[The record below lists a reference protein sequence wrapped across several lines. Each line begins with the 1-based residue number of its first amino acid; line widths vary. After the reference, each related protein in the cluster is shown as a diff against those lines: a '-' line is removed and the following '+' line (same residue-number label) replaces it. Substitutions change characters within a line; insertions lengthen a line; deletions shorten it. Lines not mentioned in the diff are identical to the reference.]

1 MSWTIQTEMG
11 HDKCGQIIPQDE
23 TKMKVEKNVNY
34 HFCMRNVLSNDL
46 KEVVITNPF
55 VYFPFSN

>member
-23 TKMKVEKNVNY
+23 TKMKVEENINY
-34 HFCMRNVLSNDL
+34 HFCMSGELSYQIIRKKL
-46 KEVVITNPF
+46 
-55 VYFPFSN
+55 